1 MKTSVFASLI
11 SVSFLFLACSNGQKE
26 SLDGEL
32 SSALS
37 SEKRDTEQFNG
48 KLDQLLTLEMAARC
62 ANQKASEAEVK
73 YNKVLKTPEYHSLDY
88 FWPSD
93 RIRKMDIS
101 GMQLEVPR
109 PNTVGISFVKATDL
123 ETFSFDYHNPTK
135 EEWERAKKVMKSKE
149 SELVKDGN
157 VTEEQAGEADDM
169 ANSLM
174 QDYEVIDIP
183 GLGDKAV
190 WVKRKHESSLKVL
203 YHGIEFS
210 LNVDLSDNESE
221 NKKQAIKLAKEV
233 VKNI

>member
-1 MKTSVFASLI
+1 MKITVFASLI
-11 SVSFLFLACSNGQKE
+11 TVSILFSACSNGQKE
-26 SLDGEL
+26 SVDGEL
-32 SSALS
+32 SGALS
-37 SEKRDTEQFNG
+37 SVKGDTEQFNG

-62 ANQKASEAEVK
+62 ANHKASDAEVK
-73 YNKVLKTPEYHSLDY
+73 YNKVLETPEYHSLDY

-93 RIRKMDIS
+93 RIRKIDVS

-109 PNTVGISFVKATDL
+109 PNTVGISFVKGTDL
-123 ETFSFDYHNPTK
+123 QTFSFDYHNPTK
-135 EEWERAKKVMKSKE
+135 EEWERAKKAMKSKE
-149 SELVKDGN
+149 SELVKDGK
-157 VTEEQAGEADDM
+157 VTEEQVDQAGDM

-174 QDYEVIDIP
+174 QDYEVVDVP

-190 WVKRKHESSLKVL
+190 WVKRKHESTLKVL
-203 YHGIEFS
+203 YHGIEFG